1 MKTPTTKLMFAAVA
15 ATLLCLGAK
24 AASTHDAVQLWE
36 GGPYWATTNI
46 GAEKPWDSGYYFW
59 WGDTVGYK
67 RENSW
72 VASDDSASNFSFDL
86 YVVPTTGKDY
96 SSLLSENYIDSTG
109 NLVEAHDAAHAHWG
123 GGWRMPTNP
132 ELSALLDNCDWT
144 WTTTNG
150 VHGYIVSGKGDY
162 AVASIFLPASGF
174 GSYSSFYGFD
184 AEGRYWSSDYGS
196 SSRDSLS
203 LVLNSDDH
211 VIGPSR
217 RYYGFS
223 IRPVT
228 MLTINITWLNED
240 GTEIDTT
247 EVVNGAMPTHADP
260 TKAADAPYRW
270 VFTGWMPELEAAVS
284 NTTYTATFQKIADMS
299 LLTEDW
305 QAANGDA
312 IVLTNATAHKVTIPG
327 GATVTINGVAVA
339 GAGGGAAVDAP
350 SFDANGESAVTKFE
364 QGEGGKWTV
373 TAFAE
378 MEGDSIGS
386 AVTADMIK
394 VYAADSV
401 EELKTATPMTSGVTV
416 TEKKS
421 AVKTTIEVTPPEP
434 TASAQFFKVTFG
446 E

>member
-1 MKTPTTKLMFAAVA
+1 MKTPTAKLMLAAVA
-15 ATLLCLGAK
+15 ATLLGLGAK

-46 GAEKPWDSGYYFW
+46 GAEKPWDSGCYFW
-59 WGDTVGYK
+59 WGDTVGYT

-72 VASDDSASNFSFDL
+72 VASDDSASNFSFDW
-86 YVVPTTGKDY
+86 YVVPTNSKNY

-174 GSYSSFYGFD
+174 GSFSSFYGFD

-196 SSRDSLS
+196 SSQDSLS

-211 VIGPSR
+211 VMGSSR

-240 GTEIDTT
+240 GTEIGTT
-247 EVVNGAMPTHADP
+247 IVSSNAVPTHAEP
-260 TKAADAPYRW
+260 TKEATTPYRYL
-270 VFTGWMPELEAAVS
+270 FSGWMPALEPVVS
-284 NTTYTATFQKIADMS
+284 NTTYTATFQKIADTS

-312 IVLTNATAHKVTIPG
+312 IVVTNATAYKVTIPG
-327 GATVTINGVAVA
+327 GATVTINGVEVA
-339 GAGGGAAVDAP
+339 SGGGGANPTPA
-350 SFDANGESAVTKFE
+350 FSAGGKAATTEFV
-364 QGEGGKWTV
+364 QSEGGKWTL
-373 TAFAE
+373 TTFAE
-378 MEGDSIGS
+378 LSND
-386 AVTADMIK
+386 AVGADVAAEQIK

-421 AVKTTIEVTPPEP
+421 AVKTTIEVTPPDP
-434 TASAQFFKVTFG
+434 TATKQFFKVEFG